1 MNLIMTELEKD
12 EHLRLLHAEM
22 EMYTDCFVVD
32 KEKILKLFDSD
43 TDKLNVRL
51 EKAKKYHQESVSEIN
66 QF

>member
-51 EKAKKYHQESVSEIN
+51 EKAKKYHQETVSEID
-66 QF
+66 

>member
-32 KEKILKLFDSD
+32 KDKILKLFDSD

-51 EKAKKYHQESVSEIN
+51 EKAKKYHQESVSEID
-66 QF
+66 QL

>member
-51 EKAKKYHQESVSEIN
+51 EKAKKYHQESVSEID
-66 QF
+66 QL